1 MVSTH
6 LTHLSPG
13 PQSMLNGE
21 NIPSDAASGVG
32 VEEQE
37 NPVVAHVA
45 PVSTGPGGPS
55 RLGIQHVLSL
65 WISGSA
71 G

>member
-6 LTHLSPG
+6 PTHLSPG

-37 NPVVAHVA
+37 NPVVAHV
-45 PVSTGPGGPS
+45 VGTGPGGSS